1 MALENLNIDR
11 AWKFLLEYADP
22 LCKDASETELLPLR
36 VINHTI
42 PLIDENK
49 LYSWHPL
56 WCPEALRSWWV
67 EKKNAYLKTGHWE
80 ITNASNTI
88 PMLLVIK
95 PRKPGDPLCWGLCM
109 TYALGMT
116 TLIKWHHPSQIL
128 KGSSGSMMDGK
139 DTYEQ
144 IHIVPED
151 VHHTTTTTP
160 DGSMI
165 SHVIQQGDC
174 NVPTTYQALASQL
187 FSPYIGQFMDVY
199 LDDIIIYSDSI
210 KDHVEHVK
218 IVIDILIREKL
229 YLSKKYTAYAQKW
242 KFSAVLLVTMVSRWI
257 HIKLTQSLHGKHPW
271 TVISFEV
278 SWVQLVT

>member
-49 LYSWHPL
+49 LYPWHPL

-95 PRKPGDPLCWGLCM
+95 PRKPGDPPLLRTVYDLCTWNDNTHKM
-109 TYALGMT
+109 TSPLPDPEGILWRAAR
-116 TLIKWHHPSQIL
+116 HHFQ
-128 KGSSGSMMDGK
+128 SMMDGK
-139 DTYEQ
+139 DAYEQ

-174 NVPTTYQALASQL
+174 NVPTTYQALVSQL

-218 IVIDILIREKL
+218 IVIDILTREKL
-229 YLSKKYTAYAQKW
+229 YLSKKYTSYAQKW
-242 KFSAVLLVTMVSRWI
+242 KFSAEWYPDESI
-257 HIKLTQSLHGKHPW
+257 
-271 TVISFEV
+271 
-278 SWVQLVT
+278 